1 NKNAELQRVPIMLKV
16 PDVDGKGTVEEYAG
30 QVDVVPTM
38 LHLLGIRADDYIQ
51 SGTDLLSEDHDDK
64 VAFRNG
70 DFLTPEVSMIRETY
84 YEKETGEEKE
94 PTEEIEAIQQE
105 VQNERE

>member
-1 NKNAELQRVPIMLKV
+1 MDEEITPYKNAELQRVPFMLKV

-51 SGTDLLSEDHDDK
+51 FGTDLLSEDHDET

-70 DFLTPEVSMIRETY
+70 DFFTPERSEERRVG
-84 YEKETGEEKE
+84 KECSCRRWDD
-94 PTEEIEAIQQE
+94 A
-105 VQNERE
+105 